1 METLDKFVTN
11 HPFLSLVIGIVAPYI
26 ITFISKILKN
36 STFGNLKIPSMVFT
50 VIRYFIPVLLLVY
63 YLVSNNLE
71 MNARNV
77 ISLIVI
83 IGSMIYQLLMDHFI
97 KLQDQFI
104 IKMEDDN
111 KKFITINEFMTE
123 SHSDI
128 EKLKDKK

>member
-1 METLDKFVTN
+1 METLDKFVTD

-26 ITFISKILKN
+26 ITFISKALKN
-36 STFGNLKIPSMVFT
+36 SIFGNLKIPAMIFT
-50 VIRYFIPVLLLVY
+50 IIRYFIPVLLLVY

-83 IGSMIYQLLMDHFI
+83 IGSMIYQLLMDYFI

-104 IKMEDDN
+104 SKIEDDN
-111 KKFITINEFMTE
+111 KKFLTINEFMIA